1 MVVVLF
7 IVALIML
14 LFLLNQ
20 NKAIGKLEAAVAS
33 TQESLDEAKATEK
46 DLSQEFDAKAH
57 QKTIKERTVS
67 AKGIA
72 KEIIAVDDTL
82 TAFYKTSDPMPKDKK
97 KKQELLDSVEKAKE
111 ENTKLTG
118 AEEAD
123 QIKTLQLNPDWTMK
137 LESVVTYQ
145 DTNSVPILFSMKT
158 KKGKDAGLIYAIYNV
173 DSHKLTNISR
183 HYTTDGLAD
192 EVSVGGV

>member
-1 MVVVLF
+1 MVIVLF

-14 LFLLNQ
+14 IFIQNQ
-20 NKAIGKLEAAVAS
+20 NKAIGQLESTVES

-46 DLSQEFDAKAH
+46 DVSQDFDTKAH

-97 KKQELLDSVEKAKE
+97 EKQALLDSVEKAKE

-118 AEEAD
+118 ADEAD
-123 QIKTLQLNPDWTMK
+123 QIITWQLNPEWTIK

-145 DTNSVPILFSMKT
+145 DTDSVPIVFSMKT